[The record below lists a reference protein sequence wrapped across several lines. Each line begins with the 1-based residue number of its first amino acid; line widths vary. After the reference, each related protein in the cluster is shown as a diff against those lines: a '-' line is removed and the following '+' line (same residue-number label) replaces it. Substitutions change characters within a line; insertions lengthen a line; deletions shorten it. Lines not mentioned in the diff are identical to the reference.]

1 MAVRG
6 IRKISSWT
14 LLAVCLLSL
23 VVLGLF
29 YFGGELPPLN
39 KQKYP
44 LFTNELL
51 LWIYLLFAI
60 CAVSMLVFGITQF
73 INKFKTNAK
82 ASLTTLGILSGFAL
96 LLVLSY
102 AIGDATP
109 LGGLNKEAQKFNVES
124 WLKITD
130 MWLYGMYILLGLS
143 ICGIAWGSIRK
154 AMSK

>member
-1 MAVRG
+1 MAVTK

-14 LLAVCLLSL
+14 FIAICLLSL

-51 LWIYLLFAI
+51 LWMYLLFVV
-60 CAVSMLVFGITQF
+60 CAVSMLIFGITQF
-73 INKFKTNAK
+73 VNKFKTNTK
-82 ASLTTLGILSGFAL
+82 ASLTTLGVLAGFAL
-96 LLVLSY
+96 LMFLSY
-102 AIGDATP
+102 AVGDATP
-109 LGGLNKEAQKFNVES
+109 LAGLNKEAQKFNIES

-130 MWLYGMYILLGLS
+130 MWLYGMYMLLGLS
-143 ICGIAWGSIRK
+143 ICAIAWGSIKK
-154 AMSK
+154 ALSK

>member
-1 MAVRG
+1 MAVSG

-44 LFTNELL
+44 MFTNELL
-51 LWIYLLFAI
+51 LWMYLLLAL
-60 CAVSMLVFGITQF
+60 CTVSMLIFGITQF
-73 INKFKTNAK
+73 ANNFKTNAK
-82 ASLTTLGILSGFAL
+82 SALMTLGVLVGFAL
-96 LLVLSY
+96 LLIISY
-102 AIGDATP
+102 SIGDATP
-109 LGGLNKEAQKFNVES
+109 LAGINKQAQTFNVES

-130 MWLYGMYILLGLS
+130 MWLYGMYVLLGLS
-143 ICGIAWGSIRK
+143 ICAIAWGSVRK